1 MDHKIILTV
10 MLLHFLLVAVS
21 ANSLLSVLKRIE
33 MLLKEL
39 IHVTGTNR
47 SVIDSN
53 EKVLAILT
61 AQYATFNREMEK
73 AKKSIDKQQHSW

>member
-1 MDHKIILTV
+1 MDTKIILIV
-10 MLLHFLLVAVS
+10 MVFHFLLVAVS
-21 ANSLLSVLKRIE
+21 TNSLLRVLKRIE

-39 IHVTGTNR
+39 IHVTGMNK

-73 AKKSIDKQQHSW
+73 AKKNIDKQQHS